1 MEEWKKIPKFRRL
14 EVSDLGRVRT
24 VWEHKVKYLKPMEM
38 KTTVGSYLKVTVTS
52 VETGKQSQIGIH
64 NLVAEAFVPIPEN
77 KKDQKIEPNHLDG
90 DKHNNCSR
98 NLEWSTRSENLRHA
112 YATGLKKPQPIG
124 VGVNKSKPA
133 MARNIVTGE
142 IIRATSVKELSGKI
156 NIPERTVRYHAFT
169 RSSEKAIRG
178 YMITKDTQTEPPSV

>member
-24 VWEHKVKYLKPMEM
+24 VWEHKVKYLEPMEM

-77 KKDQKIEPNHLDG
+77 KKASSFPLSIL
-90 DKHNNCSR
+90 SR
-98 NLEWSTRSENLRHA
+98 FN
-112 YATGLKKPQPIG
+112 
-124 VGVNKSKPA
+124 
-133 MARNIVTGE
+133 
-142 IIRATSVKELSGKI
+142 
-156 NIPERTVRYHAFT
+156 
-169 RSSEKAIRG
+169 
-178 YMITKDTQTEPPSV
+178 